1 MPKARAVLID
11 KPGGPEVLKLGHT
24 ELPEP
29 NDDQVL
35 VSVRAAGLN
44 RADCLQRMGMY
55 PPPPGVPQN
64 VPGLE
69 FAGEIESVGSNVSS
83 FAPGDRVMG
92 IVGGGAMADRL
103 LTRAEELLPIPNGMS
118 FEDAAAIPEAFVTAY
133 DAAVLQGGLKEGQ
146 TLLIHAVA
154 SGVGTAAVQLCK
166 AFGANSIGTSRSA
179 EKIERCL
186 SLGLDHGVVVEDKQ
200 FADAIRVIVPKG
212 VDVILDTIGAAY
224 LGQNLK
230 VVAKQGRIVCIGLL
244 GGAKAEL
251 SLGALLA
258 KRASII
264 GSVLRSRSAQEKGE
278 LNALFAKN
286 VLPHFANASL
296 KPIVDAVLP
305 MEEVADAHATMGAN
319 KTSGKL
325 ILTWS

>member
-1 MPKARAVLID
+1 M
-11 KPGGPEVLKLGHT
+11 LKLGHI

-29 NDDQVL
+29 DDDQVL

-44 RADCLQRMGMY
+44 RADCLQRMGIY

-69 FAGEIESVGSNVSS
+69 FAGEIESVGSTIRG
-83 FAPGDRVMG
+83 FASGDRVMG
-92 IVGGGAMADRL
+92 IVGGGAMAERL
-103 LTRAEELLPIPNGMS
+103 ITRAEELLPIPDGMS
-118 FEDAAAIPEAFVTAY
+118 FEYAAAIPEAFVTAY

-154 SGVGTAAVQLCK
+154 SGVGTAAIQLCK

-200 FADAIRVIVPKG
+200 FADAIRVIAPKG

-230 VVAKQGRIVCIGLL
+230 VVAKQGRVVCIGLL

-251 SLGALLA
+251 SLGVLLA

-286 VLPHFANASL
+286 VLPLFANGAL
-296 KPIVDAVLP
+296 KPVVDAVLP
-305 MEEVADAHATMGAN
+305 MEDVADAHRRMGAN
-319 KTSGKL
+319 KTFGKL